1 MTNPDF
7 ETSGTKSSPIVIQSE
22 GSSFKAGIILNDTNY
37 DLWSQI
43 MEMHIAEKEKL
54 SFIRGNSQP
63 PTKEDDLYEK
73 WYVENQKVKRWLLM
87 SMSPEIMK
95 RYIRLPTARDI
106 WKALSKAFYDGSDE
120 LQVFVLNQR
129 AFSAKQSG
137 RTLSAYYGELT
148 EFFGELDHRDKVIM
162 ESEND
167 VESYRKSV
175 QRQRV
180 HIFLAGLDG
189 EFEQVR
195 AEILRKDPIP
205 ELEACH
211 ALIRRESVRRTKM
224 VEESETTEAST
235 MVTRYR
241 PSQNQLKPTNAAD
254 KSTYKCTHCNQNGH
268 TKNRCYELVGYP
280 ECWDHN
286 RDPRKRNSKRT
297 SSTAVVETKTE
308 DDVTGQHSAL
318 AAAAGNGGKA
328 LNMST
333 LVTNNAWIIDS
344 GATDHMTFD
353 SRQVSTLKQSSQK
366 FVTTANGTLAPI
378 VGEGHLTL
386 TSNMNLDSVLVVSS
400 LDYNLLSVS
409 QITTALFCVVIFWP
423 NFCVFKD
430 ICTGQTIGCGVRRGK
445 LYYLDLVSKSSDK
458 LRQALMVN
466 DSEGEMRKSEIW
478 LWHRRLGHA
487 SFGYAAHQKGYR
499 CYHPPTHKMFITL
512 DVVFYEDLMYFST
525 ESELQGEHQKEIQ
538 TLDYDDELA
547 ENVDV
552 HISEDTQ
559 ISEDAGN
566 LDISEDELA
575 EPVNQVGKFV
585 EKSSQE
591 HAETEVVTPSQSEFD
606 IPHATN
612 TPHQSLAEDA
622 PEPHRKQL
630 PQRNDPEERE
640 ALQGHL
646 SREFKMKDL
655 GPLKYFL
662 GIEVSRSNK
671 WIFMSQRKYA
681 LDLLRETGMLAC
693 QPVDTP
699 VEEGLKLRIE
709 SNQVPVD
716 KGRYQRLVG
725 RLMYLAHTRPDLAY
739 ALSIVSQY
747 MHNPGEQHMNAV
759 LRILR
764 YLKSAHGQ
772 GILFT
777 KNEDHQSVDVYTDAD
792 WAGAVDD
799 RRSTSSYF
807 TFVGGNLVKWRS
819 KKQNVVAR
827 SSAEAEFR
835 GIALGVCEALWLRLL
850 LQDLGC
856 VSKQPI
862 KLYCNNKAACDIA
875 HNPVQH
881 DRTKH
886 VEIDRFFIKEKLDE
900 KIVEL
905 PHIRSEDQLADI
917 LTKAVS
923 SRVFS
928 KFLSKLG
935 IWDIYAPT

>member
-43 MEMHIAEKEKL
+43 MEMHIAEKDKL

-73 WYVENQKVKRWLLM
+73 WYAENQKVKRWLLM
-87 SMSPEIMK
+87 FMSPEIMK

-129 AFSAKQSG
+129 AFSAKQNG

-148 EFFGELDHRDKVIM
+148 EIFGELDHRDKVIM

-189 EFEQVR
+189 EFERVR

-224 VEESETTEAST
+224 VEESERTEASA

-241 PSQNQLKPTNAAD
+241 PSQNQPKPTNAAD

-280 ECWDHN
+280 EWWDHN

-297 SSTAVVETKTE
+297 SSTVVVETKTY

-318 AAAAGNGGKA
+318 AAVAGNGGKA

-344 GATDHMTFD
+344 GATDHMPFD

-366 FVTTANGTLAPI
+366 FVTTANGTPAPI
-378 VGEGHLTL
+378 VGEGHLPL
-386 TSNMNLDSVLVVSS
+386 TSNMNLDSVLVVPS
-400 LDYNLLSVS
+400 LDYNLLTIDYQTPS
-409 QITTALFCVVIFWP
+409 QALVEAIVAPVLPNLPPHVFGCVAFVHLHKHQRNKLSP
-423 NFCVFKD
+423 PALRCVF
-430 ICTGQTIGCGVRRGK
+430 V
-445 LYYLDLVSKSSDK
+445 
-458 LRQALMVN
+458 
-466 DSEGEMRKSEIW
+466 
-478 LWHRRLGHA
+478 
-487 SFGYAAHQKGYR
+487 GYAAHQKGYR

-512 DVVFYEDLMYFST
+512 DVVFHEDLMYFST

-566 LDISEDELA
+566 LDISEDELV

-585 EKSSQE
+585 EESSQE

-630 PQRNDPEERE
+630 PQRLTRV
-640 ALQGHL
+640 L
-646 SREFKMKDL
+646 RV
-655 GPLKYFL
+655 LKY
-662 GIEVSRSNK
+662 VKSV
-671 WIFMSQRKYA
+671 
-681 LDLLRETGMLAC
+681 
-693 QPVDTP
+693 P
-699 VEEGLKLRIE
+699 EG
-709 SNQVPVD
+709 
-716 KGRYQRLVG
+716 
-725 RLMYLAHTRPDLAY
+725 
-739 ALSIVSQY
+739 
-747 MHNPGEQHMNAV
+747 
-759 LRILR
+759 
-764 YLKSAHGQ
+764 

-777 KNEDHQSVDVYTDAD
+777 ENKDHQSVDVYTDAD

-799 RRSTSSYF
+799 RRSTSGYF
-807 TFVGGNLVKWRS
+807 TFVGGNLVTWRS

-862 KLYCNNKAACDIA
+862 KLYCDNKVACDIA

>member
-7 ETSGTKSSPIVIQSE
+7 KTSETKSSPTVIQSK

-73 WYVENQKVKRWLLM
+73 WYAENQKVKRWLLM

-106 WKALSKAFYDGSDE
+106 WKALSKAFYDGSNE

-148 EFFGELDHRDKVIM
+148 EIFGELDHRDKVIM
-162 ESEND
+162 EN
-167 VESYRKSV
+167 
-175 QRQRV
+175 
-180 HIFLAGLDG
+180 G

-224 VEESETTEAST
+224 VEESKRTEASA
-235 MVTRYR
+235 MDIRTR
-241 PSQNQLKPTNAAD
+241 
-254 KSTYKCTHCNQNGH
+254 
-268 TKNRCYELVGYP
+268 
-280 ECWDHN
+280 
-286 RDPRKRNSKRT
+286 
-297 SSTAVVETKTE
+297 
-308 DDVTGQHSAL
+308 
-318 AAAAGNGGKA
+318 
-328 LNMST
+328 
-333 LVTNNAWIIDS
+333 
-344 GATDHMTFD
+344 
-353 SRQVSTLKQSSQK
+353 
-366 FVTTANGTLAPI
+366 
-378 VGEGHLTL
+378 
-386 TSNMNLDSVLVVSS
+386 
-400 LDYNLLSVS
+400 
-409 QITTALFCVVIFWP
+409 
-423 NFCVFKD
+423 
-430 ICTGQTIGCGVRRGK
+430 QTIGCGVMRGK

-487 SFGYAAHQKGYR
+487 LFGYLKKLFPSLFTKYDVSSFQCEVCELAKSHRVSFPLALNKSPDPFMIIHSDVWGPSKVNSLGGSRWFVTFIDDCTRMTWVQLMKSKSEVNVLFQQF
-499 CYHPPTHKMFITL
+499 CKMIHTQNTARIQVL
-512 DVVFYEDLMYFST
+512 RSDNGGEYLSA
-525 ESELQGEHQKEIQ
+525 ELQQYLKAHGIIHQTTCSNTPQ
-538 TLDYDDELA
+538 QNRVDEKKSSL
-547 ENVDV
+547 VGGY
-552 HISEDTQ
+552 TQ

-585 EKSSQE
+585 EESSQE

-630 PQRNDPEERE
+630 PQRLTR
-640 ALQGHL
+640 
-646 SREFKMKDL
+646 
-655 GPLKYFL
+655 
-662 GIEVSRSNK
+662 VSRSNK
-671 WIFMSQRKYA
+671 GIFLSQRKYA

-709 SNQVPVD
+709 SNQVLVY
-716 KGRYQRLVG
+716 KGRYQRLIG

-739 ALSIVSQY
+739 AISIVSQY

-764 YLKSAHGQ
+764 YLKSAPGQ

-799 RRSTSSYF
+799 RCSTSGYF
-807 TFVGGNLVKWRS
+807 TFVGGNLVTWRS

-862 KLYCNNKAACDIA
+862 KLYCDNKAACDIA

-900 KIVEL
+900 KIMEL
-905 PHIRSEDQLADI
+905 PRIRSKDQLANI
-917 LTKAVS
+917 LSKAVS
-923 SRVFS
+923 SRIFS